1 MVRSL
6 ADHRRC
12 EEINNTVTNGLR
24 ISSSPFQSVLSQ
36 NNGCR
41 SSPYE
46 YALFP
51 VEEQSLVAVNRSR
64 TELVSCSEEETNL
77 VAVNQSR
84 TEPWSVAVKKN
95 RV

>member
-51 VEEQSLVAVNRSR
+51 VIL
-64 TELVSCSEEETNL
+64 TELGLFIGSFGGPFPLTSKVYNGEAN
-77 VAVNQSR
+77 AVIAYHSI
-84 TEPWSVAVKKN
+84 TICKT
-95 RV
+95 